1 MSAEHQVDT
10 PAADNLSDQAARHT
24 LALNPLV
31 GVRGKDLFDSAGIL
45 IKAMVN
51 EPRVAVAQ
59 WLSFLGE
66 LTDIVSG
73 KSERAPQPG
82 DKRFS
87 DSTWTN
93 SMLHNRLLKAYLAWG
108 AAVENFVTHSS
119 LSAVDKQRAS
129 LLTTILIDAF
139 APTNAFMT
147 NPAAMRKLLDTGGDS
162 LLKGSKN
169 YVEDLLKN
177 GALPS
182 QVDTS
187 AFKVGQNLATTPGSV
202 IFRNELIELIQYAP
216 TTPTVRQ
223 RPLVITPPQI
233 NKYYALDLS
242 PDKSL
247 VRFLLDGGI
256 QTFAVSWRNPT
267 VEHRDWGLDTYIAA
281 LDQAVDAVRDITG
294 ADDIS
299 MMGSC
304 SGGITS
310 VAYLAVYGAAKE
322 QKIRNLVLAVCM
334 LDTSAVGDSSFGSL
348 ITPETMHAAKAASR
362 LRGVLDGHD
371 LARMFAW
378 MRPNDLIWNYWVNN
392 YLLGNAPPAFDIL
405 YWNAD
410 TTRLP
415 ARLHGDYIDLY
426 FTNPFVNPG
435 RLTLNGVTVDMSKL
449 RGKVDSYVVGG
460 VTDHITP
467 WKVAYKSA
475 CILGDNTTFVLS
487 NSGHLQSL
495 LNPPTNKKASYTIGA
510 INPAGPDAFASSAE
524 KRQGSWWLDWR
535 DWLHKRSGEEIDAP
549 QSLGDGR
556 HPTIA
561 PAPGTY
567 VFEH

>member
-524 KRQGSWWLDWR
+524 RRQGSWWLDWR

>member
-1 MSAEHQVDT
+1 MSAEHQVD
-10 PAADNLSDQAARHT
+10 PQAADNLSDQAARHT

>member
-1 MSAEHQVDT
+1 MSMENEADALSAES
-10 PAADNLSDQAARHT
+10 LSDQALRHT

-31 GVRGKDLFDSAGIL
+31 GLRGKDLFDSAGIL
-45 IKAMVN
+45 FNAMLN
-51 EPRVAVAQ
+51 EPKVAVAE
-59 WLSFLGE
+59 WVSFLGE
-66 LTDIVSG
+66 LSEIIGG
-73 KSERAPQPG
+73 KSNRAPQPG
-82 DKRFS
+82 DKRFT
-87 DSTWTN
+87 DPTWTN
-93 SMLHNRLLKAYLAWG
+93 SALHSRLLKAYLAWS
-108 AAVENFVTHSS
+108 AAVENFISRTS
-119 LSAVDKQRAS
+119 LNEVDKQRANFF
-129 LLTTILIDAF
+129 TTILVDAL
-139 APTNAFMT
+139 APTNTLIA
-147 NPAAMRKLLDTGGDS
+147 NPAAMRKLVDTGGES
-162 LLKGSKN
+162 LWKGLMN
-169 YVEDLLKN
+169 YLEDLFKN

-202 IFRNELIELIQYAP
+202 VFRNELIELIQYAP
-216 TTPTVRQ
+216 TTPTVWK

-233 NKYYALDLS
+233 NKYYATDLS
-242 PDKSL
+242 PEKSL

-256 QTFAVSWRNPT
+256 QTFAVSWHNPT
-267 VEHRDWGLDTYIAA
+267 VENRDWGLDTYVAA
-281 LDQAVDAVRDITG
+281 LDKAVDAVREIAGSDDIT
-294 ADDIS
+294 

-310 VAYLAVYGAAKE
+310 VAYLAVFGAAKE

-334 LDTSAVGDSSFGSL
+334 LDTSAVTESGFGSL

-415 ARLHGDYIDLY
+415 ARLHADYIDLY

-435 RLTLNGVTVDMSKL
+435 QLTLNGVTVDMRKV
-449 RGKVDSYVVGG
+449 RGKVDGYVIGG
-460 VTDHITP
+460 LTDHITP
-467 WKVAYKSA
+467 WKAAYKSA
-475 CILGDNTTFVLS
+475 RILGDNTIFVLS

-495 LNPPTNKKASYTIGA
+495 LNPPTNKKASYIIGP
-510 INPAGPDAFASSAE
+510 INPAGPDRFTSSAE

-535 DWLHKRSGEEIDAP
+535 DWLHKRSGEEVDAP
-549 QSLGDGR
+549 QSVGDTR
-556 HPTIA
+556 HPIIA

>member
-1 MSAEHQVDT
+1 MSTENQADT
-10 PAADNLSDQAARHT
+10 QSEESLSDQASRYT

-31 GVRGKDLFDSAGIL
+31 GLRGKDLLDSAGIL
-45 IKAMVN
+45 FKAMLN
-51 EPRVAVAQ
+51 EPKVAVAQ

-66 LTDIVSG
+66 LSEIIGG
-73 KSERAPQPG
+73 KSNRAPQQA
-82 DKRFS
+82 DKRFT
-87 DSTWTN
+87 DPTWTN
-93 SMLHNRLLKAYLAWG
+93 SALHSRLLKAYLAWS
-108 AAVENFVTHSS
+108 AAVENFVSQTS
-119 LSAVDKQRAS
+119 LSEVDKQRAS
-129 LLTTILIDAF
+129 LFTTILVDAL
-139 APTNAFMT
+139 APTNSLIA
-147 NPAAMRKLLDTGGDS
+147 NPAAMRKLLDTGGES
-162 LLKGSKN
+162 LWKGLMN
-169 YVEDLLKN
+169 YIEDLFKN
-177 GALPS
+177 GGLPS

-216 TTPTVRQ
+216 TTATVWK

-233 NKYYALDLS
+233 NKYYATDLS

-247 VRFLLDGGI
+247 IRFLLDGGI

-267 VEHRDWGLDTYIAA
+267 VENRDWGLDTYVAA
-281 LDQAVDAVRDITG
+281 LDKAVDAVREIAGSDDIT
-294 ADDIS
+294 

-310 VAYLAVYGAAKE
+310 VAYLAVFGAAKV

-334 LDTSAVGDSSFGSL
+334 LDTSAVTDSAFGSL
-348 ITPETMHAAKAASR
+348 ITPETMQTAKAVSR

-371 LARMFAW
+371 LARVFAW

-435 RLTLNGVTVDMSKL
+435 RLRLNGVTVDMSKV
-449 RGKVDSYVVGG
+449 RGKVDSYVIGG

-475 CILGDNTTFVLS
+475 RILGGNTTFVLS

-495 LNPPTNKKASYTIGA
+495 LNPPTNKKASYTIGP
-510 INPAGPDAFASSAE
+510 INPAGPDAFTSSAE
-524 KRQGSWWLDWR
+524 RRQGSWWLDWR
-535 DWLHKRSGEEIDAP
+535 DWLHKRSGEEVDAP
-549 QSLGDGR
+549 RSLGDNR
-556 HPTIA
+556 HPIIA

>member
-1 MSAEHQVDT
+1 MSTERHADTEPAES
-10 PAADNLSDQAARHT
+10 LSDQASHHT

-31 GVRGKDLFDSAGIL
+31 GLRGKDLFDAAAIVF
-45 IKAMVN
+45 KAMLN
-51 EPRVAVAQ
+51 EPRVAVTQ
-59 WLSFLGE
+59 WLTFLGE
-66 LTDIVSG
+66 LADIISG

-82 DKRFS
+82 DKRFA
-87 DSTWTN
+87 DPTWTN
-93 SMLHNRLLKAYLAWG
+93 SALHNRLLKAYLAWG
-108 AAVENFVTHSS
+108 AAVENFIAQTS
-119 LSAVDKQRAS
+119 LSDADKQRAA
-129 LLTTILIDAF
+129 LITTIIVDAI
-139 APTNAFMT
+139 APTNILFA
-147 NPAAMRKLLDTGGDS
+147 NPAAMRKLLDTGGES
-162 LLKGSKN
+162 LWKGLKH

-177 GALPS
+177 NALPS

-187 AFKVGQNLATTPGSV
+187 AFKVGQNLAATPGAV
-202 IFRNELIELIQYAP
+202 VFRNELIELIQYAP

-233 NKYYALDLS
+233 NKYYATDLS
-242 PDKSL
+242 PDKSM

-256 QTFAVSWRNPT
+256 QTFAISWRNPT

-281 LDQAVDAVRDITG
+281 LDKTVDAVRDITHSS
-294 ADDIS
+294 DVT

-310 VAYLAVYGAAKE
+310 VAYLAVYGAAQQ
-322 QKIRNLVLAVCM
+322 QKIKNLVLAVCM
-334 LDTSAVGDSSFGSL
+334 LDTSAIGDSAFGSL
-348 ITPETMHAAKAASR
+348 VTPETMYAAKAASR
-362 LRGVLDGHD
+362 LRGVLDGND
-371 LARMFAW
+371 LARVFAW

-392 YLLGNAPPAFDIL
+392 YLLGNMPPAFDIL

-415 ARLHGDYIDLY
+415 ARLHADYIDLY
-426 FTNPFVNPG
+426 FTNPFVHPG
-435 RLTLNGVTVDMSKL
+435 KLTLNGVTIDMSKV
-449 RGKVDSYVVGG
+449 RGKVDSYVISG

-475 CILGDNTTFVLS
+475 RILGDDTTFVLS

-495 LNPPTNKKASYTIGA
+495 LNPPTNKKASYTIGP
-510 INPAGPDAFASSAE
+510 INPAGPDAFALHAE

-535 DWLHKRSGEEIDAP
+535 DWLHKRSGEEVDAP
-549 QSLGDGR
+549 KSLGCDI
-556 HPTIA
+556 HPVIG

-567 VFEH
+567 VFER